1 VRINEQEEKIIKEV
15 LTKYFGENA
24 VIYLFGS
31 RINDSKK
38 GGDID
43 IFVEADI
50 SLKDMVKAK
59 IKSLV
64 ELEKLLGER
73 KIDLVIKNTS
83 MKEELIHRNAKK
95 GIRL

>member
-1 VRINEQEEKIIKEV
+1 MRINEQEEKIIKEV